1 MSPLAKSVASL
12 SSVTEDWKVAGEMT
26 VMRVSSETAEQKP
39 QVSWQFIS
47 ACEPEQYVGSSTVIE

>member
-39 QVSWQFIS
+39 QVSCSQN
-47 ACEPEQYVGSSTVIE
+47 ANSSVEIA